1 MVILS
6 SAIYTLFK
14 SNFVSNLLRFS
25 AVNGHADTKNPLI
38 WKQLMILMPIFM
50 AATFLFTLFLQ
61 LISLDI
67 KYISRSSHHEV
78 LL

>member
-38 WKQLMILMPIFM
+38 
-50 AATFLFTLFLQ
+50 
-61 LISLDI
+61 
-67 KYISRSSHHEV
+67 
-78 LL
+78 